1 MMTTTESKPNHTV
14 KMIEISVNGRAV
26 EIESEMT
33 VEQMLDTVDVP
44 PNYLAVEINAEVVPR
59 EHYTTHIVHSGDEIE
74 VVTLVGGG

>member
-1 MMTTTESKPNHTV
+1 
-14 KMIEISVNGRAV
+14 
-26 EIESEMT
+26 MT

-59 EHYTTHIVHSGDEIE
+59 ERYTTHIVHRGDEVE

>member
-1 MMTTTESKPNHTV
+1 
-14 KMIEISVNGRAV
+14 MIEISINGQTV

-59 EHYTTHIVHSGDEIE
+59 EDYTRHIVRNGDHVE

>member
-1 MMTTTESKPNHTV
+1 
-14 KMIEISVNGRAV
+14 MIEISVNGQAV

-44 PNYLAVEINAEVVPR
+44 PNYLAVEVNAEVVPR
-59 EHYTTHIVHSGDEIE
+59 EQYTTAMVRAGDQVE

>member
-1 MMTTTESKPNHTV
+1 MKTTIEPEPNQTV
-14 KMIEISVNGRAV
+14 KMIEISVNGQAV

-59 EHYTTHIVHSGDEIE
+59 ERYTTHIVHRGDEVE

>member
-1 MMTTTESKPNHTV
+1 MKATSEPESNHTV
-14 KMIEISVNGRAV
+14 EMIEISVNGQTV

-59 EHYTTHIVHSGDEIE
+59 EHYTTHIVHSGDEVE